1 MYLQRCCIDS
11 KYAFRISVV
20 YGSQFIQLLLNTY
33 VQREE
38 EFLSSWWQEY
48 AECSEG
54 PRAPSNSNSK
64 LDSQKKA
71 SSLDRAQSAKLY
83 EIEEERVG
91 VPVKGG
97 LYEVAFLSFS

>member
-1 MYLQRCCIDS
+1 MW
-11 KYAFRISVV
+11 
-20 YGSQFIQLLLNTY
+20 LNTY

-54 PRAPSNSNSK
+54 PQAPSNSNSK